1 MTEKNK
7 PVATKKFGVVVAS
20 IWKNEGKD
28 GKTFHSVTVERLY
41 KPKNSDQW
49 KSTSSFD
56 RDDLPKLVQAV
67 NSAYRCVMP
76 EESRRLSSSPQAG
89 LSFGFGV

>member
-7 PVATKKFGVVVAS
+7 PVATKKLGLVVAS

-41 KPKNSDQW
+41 KPKDSDQW

-56 RDDLPKLVQAV
+56 RDDLPKLAQAL
-67 NSAYRCVMP
+67 NDAYRWFFTER
-76 EESRRLSSSPQAG
+76 EEKGES
-89 LSFGFGV
+89 